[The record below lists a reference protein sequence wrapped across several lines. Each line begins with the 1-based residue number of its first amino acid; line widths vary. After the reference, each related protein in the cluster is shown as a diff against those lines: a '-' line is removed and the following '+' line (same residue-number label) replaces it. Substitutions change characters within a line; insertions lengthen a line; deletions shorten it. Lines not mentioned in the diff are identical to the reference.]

1 MDYSISNLERFP
13 SAKTPS
19 GLAERK
25 IFRESFREIPRTIGG
40 KTL

>member
-1 MDYSISNLERFP
+1 MDYSISNREHFP

-19 GLAERK
+19 DLAERK

-40 KTL
+40 KT